1 MHHQVVEV
9 LTSNDVGPT
18 DRYKRK
24 KKCYKDTG
32 YVDSSKA
39 FYVSILCNNIYIYNE
54 LLIIHGLLV
63 HQTKYIFKV
72 YVCNLPF

>member
-39 FYVSILCNNIYIYNE
+39 FYVSILCNDIY
-54 LLIIHGLLV
+54 L
-63 HQTKYIFKV
+63 
-72 YVCNLPF
+72 